1 MLSAVAE
8 VRAGDGLVCA
18 IDGYPEFE
26 CAATVD
32 IAAPRRRAARKRLP
46 CSFPAAAI
54 AAAPLPSEDDGMS
67 TGTLIVVGAGVL
79 LVAGLGGLAFAR
91 SRRQNA

>member
-1 MLSAVAE
+1 
-8 VRAGDGLVCA
+8 
-18 IDGYPEFE
+18 
-26 CAATVD
+26 
-32 IAAPRRRAARKRLP
+32 
-46 CSFPAAAI
+46 
-54 AAAPLPSEDDGMS
+54 MS